1 MFERLAYL
9 TLFTVAIVGGLLT
22 LYVAVYEAHYGA
34 GIAHFALVAVATLLA
49 YVSATTLVSSSYSL
63 T

>member
-9 TLFTVAIVGGLLT
+9 AAFTVAIVVGLLT
-22 LYVAVYEAHYGA
+22 VYVAVYESQYGA
-34 GIAHFALVAVATLLA
+34 GYVHFALVAIATLLA
-49 YVSATTLVSSSYSL
+49 YVSATKLVSS